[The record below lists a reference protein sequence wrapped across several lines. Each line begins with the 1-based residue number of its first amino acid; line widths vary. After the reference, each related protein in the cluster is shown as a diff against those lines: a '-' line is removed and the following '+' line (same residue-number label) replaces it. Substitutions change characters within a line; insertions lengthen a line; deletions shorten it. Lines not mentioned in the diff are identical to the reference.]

1 MYQIETKRDNR
12 VSYNS
17 FFLWLSLVTKHH
29 NPSTFPRSSNLGRTC
44 WKEKKLLRFP
54 EWKNVILTRC
64 PVLLCLDSHLQ
75 SLSYSCVCLTAIT
88 VTIHTPKTTQFCVA
102 YLIQLGTV
110 EFNSFS
116 SFNTCD
122 IGSNLFN
129 HLNARIALNFCQI
142 SNSRKQVPQGN
153 NDASRLIDWLIDWL
167 IEEIEE
173 IEWLIDWYADFFL
186 LLIQF

>member
-110 EFNSFS
+110 EFNSFTS
-116 SFNTCD
+116 YYLNVFTWVHFSFAMFASVQGTAEASPAEMLVAFGAHSRVGT
-122 IGSNLFN
+122 IVLT
-129 HLNARIALNFCQI
+129 
-142 SNSRKQVPQGN
+142 NS
-153 NDASRLIDWLIDWL
+153 
-167 IEEIEE
+167 
-173 IEWLIDWYADFFL
+173 AD
-186 LLIQF
+186 